1 MLYCRLNDLSV
12 WSFFDFFWNGRWNE
26 IFHRRF
32 WQVITVCH
40 SNLCYVIRMV
50 VRLMC
55 KLVFPLY
62 SQCFSLSQFSH
73 VARLLFLALC
83 VCVCVCVRGEV

>member
-55 KLVFPLY
+55 KLMCFLFVHNASVFPSLVML
-62 SQCFSLSQFSH
+62 QECF
-73 VARLLFLALC
+73 
-83 VCVCVCVRGEV
+83 